1 MFEIIGTRNTAIVF
15 ADKINKETKT
25 QIASLLREE
34 AFADSKIR
42 IMPDT
47 HTGKYTVVG
56 TTMTL
61 NGRIMPS
68 LLGVDIGCGVEVV
81 FLQEKV
87 IDLPKLDETVHT
99 LIPCGTQIHTE
110 PVVDKF
116 DFSKLN
122 CLSSINY
129 NRAIRSI
136 GTLGGGN
143 HFIELDKAENGDL
156 ILIIHSGSR
165 QVGSDVALYYQDLA
179 FREAC
184 KKERKQSRDM
194 RYKALNEEEYYCK
207 SVRREAKAKLNTTRQ
222 NAILKGERFLQYLND
237 VSIIQEYAD
246 LNRRTIAERICTA
259 MQLHIKD
266 RFSCVH
272 NYIDKESMILRK
284 GAISARQNERVI
296 IPLNM
301 RDGSILGV
309 GLGNPEWNFSAPH
322 GAGRS
327 CSRTE
332 TRYTYTVEEYQK
344 AMTGIYTTTANIGSL
359 DECPMAYKPP
369 QKIIDA
375 VKETVEIQQIIC
387 PIYNF
392 KAC

>member
-1 MFEIIGTRNTAIVF
+1 
-15 ADKINKETKT
+15 
-25 QIASLLREE
+25 
-34 AFADSKIR
+34 
-42 IMPDT
+42 
-47 HTGKYTVVG
+47 
-56 TTMTL
+56 
-61 NGRIMPS
+61 
-68 LLGVDIGCGVEVV
+68 
-81 FLQEKV
+81 
-87 IDLPKLDETVHT
+87 
-99 LIPCGTQIHTE
+99 
-110 PVVDKF
+110 VDKF